1 MKIIHVAPISL
12 IRDTSKETAST
23 YSQIGGLS
31 NSVIKLAKGQSENQ
45 NRVAVITTR
54 SSDQLVEEGVSW
66 YSVCKKSI
74 FNLLMQDPF
83 NEIEGKLFIPD
94 IIHTHDIFELKQL
107 PIIFHALRRGY
118 KVFISPRGTL
128 SPVALSRKKIKK
140 IAYIFLALRPLV
152 RYIEG
157 FAALN
162 SGEKSHIRSK
172 FPQKKIIIIGN
183 GCDDKSRELNR
194 YSYNYEKKSLDSIV
208 NIGFMGRYE
217 IHIKG
222 LDLLLNAFV
231 EFQKTEHV
239 DNLKITMIG
248 DHTIKEF
255 DSNNFIERIRKS
267 LTNNEML
274 ELKGPLYNQEKWNE
288 ISKFDVFI
296 HPSRTEG
303 MPNAVLEA
311 LSMGIPCSVT
321 PQTNVSEMIKEA
333 DCGWIIN
340 GNVRDIKD
348 HLIYLSNI
356 KKDFIAERGENALDY
371 SRKKLLWKEIGSQ
384 DYDI

>member
-12 IRDTSKETAST
+12 IKDSSKGNASI

-54 SSDQLVEEGVSW
+54 ASDELMEEGVSW

-74 FNLLMQDPF
+74 FNLFIKDPF
-83 NEIEGKLFIPD
+83 QAIERELFKPD

-107 PIIFHALRRGY
+107 PIIFYAIWRGY

-140 IAYIFLALRPLV
+140 MVFIFFALRPLIK
-152 RYIEG
+152 YIDG

-162 SGEKSHIRSK
+162 RGEKNHIESQ
-172 FPQKKIIIIGN
+172 FPQKKIVIIGN
-183 GCDDKSRELNR
+183 GCDDKSKELEKFND
-194 YSYNYEKKSLDSIV
+194 NYKRKNFG
-208 NIGFMGRYE
+208 NILNVGFMGRYE

-222 LDLLLNAFV
+222 LDLLLKAFV
-231 EFQKTEHV
+231 EFQKTKHIHK
-239 DNLKITMIG
+239 LKITMIG

-255 DSNNFIERIRKS
+255 DSQDFIEGIKQS
-267 LTNNEML
+267 LTDQSML
-274 ELKGPLYNQEKWNE
+274 ELKGPLYNEEKWNE

-303 MPNAVLEA
+303 MPNGVLEA
-311 LSMGIPCSVT
+311 LSMRIPCSVT
-321 PQTNVSEMIKEA
+321 PQTNVSEMIQEA
-333 DCGWIIN
+333 DSGWVIN
-340 GNVRDIKD
+340 GNVDDIKE
-348 HLIYLSNI
+348 HLISLSNT
-356 KKDFIAERGENALDY
+356 KKEIIAQKGKNGLEY
-371 SRKKLLWKEIGSQ
+371 SSRKLLWKEIGRKS
-384 DYDI
+384 YRI